1 MTDNSNISIKL
12 ELCKDKFTNKLS
24 IVTHFDPNAP
34 NFYNENG
41 KVFWVPTTDEVAF
54 LKEAADLLDSWKQ
67 RQPNE
72 PHMNRVTP
80 PPLQPEKKPFQPQ
93 PGPPG
98 NFGPRP
104 PTTSPMENQTVSQ
117 AGPNT
122 SSIDSTFEKHMD
134 RDRYQ
139 ADDNE
144 QKVQR
149 IVEKKLN

>member
-1 MTDNSNISIKL
+1 MSGNSNIGIKL
-12 ELCKDKFTNKLS
+12 ELCKDKFTNNLS
-24 IVTHFDPNAP
+24 IVAHFDPNAP

-41 KVFWVPTTDEVAF
+41 KVFWVPTTDEVTF
-54 LKEAADLLDSWKQ
+54 LKEAADLLDTWKQ
-67 RQPNE
+67 KQPNE
-72 PHMNRVTP
+72 PSMNRVSP
-80 PPLQPEKKPFQPQ
+80 PPQQPEKQPFQ

-98 NFGPRP
+98 NFRQGPP
-104 PTTSPMENQTVSQ
+104 NANQMETQTVSQ

-122 SSIDSTFEKHMD
+122 SSIDSTFEKHME

-149 IVEKKLN
+149 IIEKKVS